1 MERSSPAPGS
11 NQILFLI
18 ASVRHTWGAHPI
30 TVLALGLFCVVP
42 GFLLAS
48 TGTRPSPNRLITAE
62 LFGITRRARLVQS
75 FQADPAASPPQV
87 WKKRLSPEIARDR
100 WTRHGHG
107 LWWLVW
113 LDDGKPVLVLP
124 KASNPSSL
132 DLLFADELH
141 RKSFDQATPLEKRS
155 PSALE
160 QTCLELITRGTAV
173 QWQPSGLA
181 SISGPLFPA
190 LTSVSHGCF
199 SVVLKG
205 NRLMAEGPV
214 APRPLASL
222 KDAQA
227 KGHAN
232 RVGFDAP
239 SNYLELNSVS
249 LQPLLGSFL
258 NNPLISEQ
266 LTSRYGLAEELRD
279 VLLAAP
285 VALRVSSL
293 ATGRFKASVQAR
305 LMVPAKHLPK
315 LEDSLDAVATALVRR
330 GFQREQHAL
339 QMLKE
344 PSSNRVAEVWLDS
357 NGDLSGGWSL
367 GPETQGQVELLL
379 ALGEAPT
386 LGPHPLK
393 RLGQQRLRLRGRP
406 DELVQLGWL
415 GRGWPRV
422 IRNAS
427 QLELEMTALPKQQQP
442 GWLRLQMEL
451 R

>member
-1 MERSSPAPGS
+1 M
-11 NQILFLI
+11 
-18 ASVRHTWGAHPI
+18 
-30 TVLALGLFCVVP
+30 
-42 GFLLAS
+42 
-48 TGTRPSPNRLITAE
+48 
-62 LFGITRRARLVQS
+62 
-75 FQADPAASPPQV
+75 
-87 WKKRLSPEIARDR
+87 
-100 WTRHGHG
+100 
-107 LWWLVW
+107 
-113 LDDGKPVLVLP
+113 
-124 KASNPSSL
+124 
-132 DLLFADELH
+132 
-141 RKSFDQATPLEKRS
+141 
-155 PSALE
+155 
-160 QTCLELITRGTAV
+160 
-173 QWQPSGLA
+173 
-181 SISGPLFPA
+181 
-190 LTSVSHGCF
+190 
-199 SVVLKG
+199 
-205 NRLMAEGPV
+205 
-214 APRPLASL
+214 
-222 KDAQA
+222 
-227 KGHAN
+227 
-232 RVGFDAP
+232 
-239 SNYLELNSVS
+239 
-249 LQPLLGSFL
+249 
-258 NNPLISEQ
+258 ISEQ

-427 QLELEMTALPKQQQP
+427 QLELEMTACRSSNSLDGFAFSWNCAEPAQP
-442 GWLRLQMEL
+442 YGSRGDSYPGLCWGRCQGDLDHADQM
-451 R
+451 RNG